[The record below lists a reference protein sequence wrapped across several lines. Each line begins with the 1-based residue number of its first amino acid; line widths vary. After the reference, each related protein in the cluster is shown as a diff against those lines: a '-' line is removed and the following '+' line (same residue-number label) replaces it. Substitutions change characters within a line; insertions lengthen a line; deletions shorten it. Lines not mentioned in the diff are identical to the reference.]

1 MTQFALKMTLLGSVL
16 FGTLATS
23 ERALAFGWPAGRGD
37 RLTIGTCDL
46 VVGGARIRTRSH
58 INRRTI
64 YGSPRRGGFEASRVI
79 NIYLAPI
86 GMSESDLS
94 PDDVGNYNSPFKLI
108 MDKGSYNTSG
118 QGASPVYEAYTHRGA
133 SQTSFLTHLIATC
146 GVTVD
151 TPDTLVYSLQPS
163 LDYFES
169 TAIHISFRAS
179 DTTGTYDYSISITAN
194 DAAGNPVISSS
205 KTPLDDERPSVAI
218 SGAPSSISGV
228 APFELTYTF
237 SEDVTDFDDV
247 ADIIVAGGISSAPTG
262 SGKIYTSTVTPSG
275 AGYVTAQV
283 PEGAAIDTAG
293 NPNEASAAE
302 VIANTIVEDTQKVIA
317 FFMLNRASQILSN
330 QPDLIGFLEGTNSDG
345 GGPLGYLAINGNDD
359 SIELAFSSSLS
370 KVDRAR
376 AESLQQLAP
385 RRGSDAHNALTFA
398 AETPNVAHSGD
409 LAGNGYMPTRKYD
422 IWTQIYGSTT
432 SAGDSDN
439 SFWIGFLGAHYFITP
454 DMIIG
459 GLVLVDWADE
469 EGGATGSSAD
479 GQGWMI
485 GPYIAGRITGTGLNY
500 EARASWGRSS
510 NNVSPLGTHTDEFE
524 TERWL
529 ATFKLKGDYMLDMI
543 TFRPSVSVSYF
554 EEEQESYTDS
564 LSNTIPSQTI
574 SLGEVRF
581 GPEFI
586 RDIALS
592 DGSLFRPSIGISGV
606 WNFGVEEGASPQ
618 GYALGNNDLR
628 ARLDAGFSLTNPNG
642 MMMSAGAYY
651 DGLAIDE
658 YESMGGNVNVSIPIR

>member
-1 MTQFALKMTLLGSVL
+1 M
-16 FGTLATS
+16 
-23 ERALAFGWPAGRGD
+23 
-37 RLTIGTCDL
+37 
-46 VVGGARIRTRSH
+46 
-58 INRRTI
+58 
-64 YGSPRRGGFEASRVI
+64 
-79 NIYLAPI
+79 
-86 GMSESDLS
+86 
-94 PDDVGNYNSPFKLI
+94 
-108 MDKGSYNTSG
+108 
-118 QGASPVYEAYTHRGA
+118 A
-133 SQTSFLTHLIATC
+133 SQSSFLTHLIATC

-151 TPDTLVYSLQPS
+151 TPDTVVYSLQPS

-179 DTTGTYDYSISITAN
+179 DTTGTYDYSIAITAN

-205 KTPLDDERPSVAI
+205 KTLVSLDDV
-218 SGAPSSISGV
+218 
-228 APFELTYTF
+228 
-237 SEDVTDFDDV
+237 
-247 ADIIVAGGISSAPTG
+247 
-262 SGKIYTSTVTPSG
+262 
-275 AGYVTAQV
+275 
-283 PEGAAIDTAG
+283 
-293 NPNEASAAE
+293 
-302 VIANTIVEDTQKVIA
+302 VEDTQKVIA
-317 FFMLNRASQILSN
+317 SFMLNRASQILSN

-345 GGPLGYLAINGNDD
+345 GGPLGYLAVNGNDD

-376 AESLQQLAP
+376 AESLQQFAT
-385 RRGSDAHNALTFA
+385 RGVSDADNALTFA
-398 AETPNVAHSGD
+398 AETPNVAYGGD

-432 SAGDSDN
+432 SAGDSDS
-439 SFWIGFLGAHYFITP
+439 SFWIGYLGAHYFVTP

-459 GLVLVDWADE
+459 GLVQVDWADE
-469 EGGATGSSAD
+469 DNGTSGSSAD
-479 GQGWMI
+479 GKGWMI

-500 EARASWGRSS
+500 EARASWGRST
-510 NNVSPLGTHTDEFE
+510 NNVSPLGTYTDEFE
-524 TERWL
+524 TKRWL
-529 ATFKLKGDYMLDMI
+529 ATFKLKGDYMLNTV

-564 LSNTIPSQTI
+564 LSNIIPSQTI

-618 GYALGNNDLR
+618 GYALGDNDLR

-658 YESMGGNVNVSIPIR
+658 YESMGGKVNVSIPIR